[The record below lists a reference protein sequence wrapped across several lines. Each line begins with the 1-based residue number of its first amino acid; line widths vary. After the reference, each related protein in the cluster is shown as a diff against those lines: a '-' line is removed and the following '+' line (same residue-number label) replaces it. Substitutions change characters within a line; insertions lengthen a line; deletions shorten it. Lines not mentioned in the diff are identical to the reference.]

1 MNTTEVTDD
10 LKANFRS
17 WENGCDL
24 DDPELDE
31 MIEDLTKALMHR
43 HPDFSY
49 AEMLKVVR
57 EWVGAEEAEPE
68 TETSKDI
75 TPPPLVKAYNDLE
88 TNFRGWL
95 LDHEDQADRLA
106 DMLVDRHPGLNK
118 SLALVLAR
126 QWVAPE

>member
-17 WENGCDL
+17 WENDCEGDAEKL
-24 DDPELDE
+24 ANIL
-31 MIEDLTKALMHR
+31 LSR
-43 HPDFSY
+43 HSSFSY
-49 AEMLKVVR
+49 AEMLKLAM
-57 EWVGAEEAEPE
+57 EWVGAPEEPE
-68 TETSKDI
+68 TEPSKDI

-106 DMLVDRHPGLNK
+106 DMLVDRHPGLNRD
-118 SLALVLAR
+118 LAGILAR
-126 QWVAPE
+126 QWVKPE

>member
-17 WENGCDL
+17 WEKGE
-24 DDPELDE
+24 DPEELAN
-31 MIEDLTKALMHR
+31 ILLSR
-43 HPDFSY
+43 HSEFSY
-49 AEMLKVVR
+49 AEMLKIAR
-57 EWVGAEEAEPE
+57 EWMGQAEPEPEEPE
-68 TETSKDI
+68 TEPSKDI